1 MIDYRVGE
9 VYVPKL
15 ELAEPLKKLAQDFS
29 HSIENN
35 CEPRASAVGGLNT
48 IRIWEAA
55 QKSIKQSGKEV
66 KIEI

>member
-1 MIDYRVGE
+1 
-9 VYVPKL
+9 
-15 ELAEPLKKLAQDFS
+15 LALDFI

-35 CEPRASAVGGLNT
+35 TVPRASAMGGLNT
-48 IRIWEAA
+48 IRILEAA